1 MIKPVY
7 FGNKEK
13 REIEYV
19 NNLNNFS
26 EWVKAKIREEI
37 GIDNSYHSKSIGIDA
52 NKDIEDM
59 IRKVIG
65 EMNINA
71 DSGKDILTSK
81 EEIKIDSGEA
91 DLGDGIDINMWSL

>member
-26 EWVKAKIREEI
+26 EWVKEKIREEI
-37 GIDNSYHSKSIGIDA
+37 GIDNSYHSKVMGIDD
-52 NKDIEDM
+52 NKNIEDM

-65 EMNINA
+65 EMNINT
-71 DSGKDILTSK
+71 DSGKDILTSE
-81 EEIKIDSGEA
+81 EEIKIDSDEV
-91 DLGDGIDINMWSL
+91 DLGEDIDVNMWSL